1 MDNNQQELIVKDKKT
16 LTLNG
21 VVNILDF
28 SELEMTIETV
38 LGTVVVEGED
48 MKIENLSKDDG
59 IVNVVGKIEG
69 FYYRRQREKKTIF
82 SKIFG

>member
-1 MDNNQQELIVKDKKT
+1 MENNHQELILKDKKT

-28 SELEMTIETV
+28 SELEMTIDTV
-38 LGTVVVEGED
+38 FGTVVVEGEE

-59 IVNVVGKIEG
+59 VINVVGKIEG
-69 FYYRRQREKKTIF
+69 FYYKRTREKKNLF
-82 SKIFG
+82 SRMLG

>member
-1 MDNNQQELIVKDKKT
+1 MDNTHQELIIRDKKT

-21 VVNILDF
+21 VINILDF

-38 LGTVVVEGED
+38 FGTVVIEGEE

-59 IVNVVGKIEG
+59 IINVVGKIEG
-69 FYYRRQREKKTIF
+69 FYYKRPREKKNFI

>member
-1 MDNNQQELIVKDKKT
+1 MENNHQELVLKDKKT

-28 SELEMTIETV
+28 SELEMTIDTV
-38 LGTVVVEGED
+38 FGTVVVEGEQ

-59 IVNVVGKIEG
+59 IINVVGKIEG
-69 FYYRRQREKKTIF
+69 FYYKREREKKSLF
-82 SKIFG
+82 ARMLG